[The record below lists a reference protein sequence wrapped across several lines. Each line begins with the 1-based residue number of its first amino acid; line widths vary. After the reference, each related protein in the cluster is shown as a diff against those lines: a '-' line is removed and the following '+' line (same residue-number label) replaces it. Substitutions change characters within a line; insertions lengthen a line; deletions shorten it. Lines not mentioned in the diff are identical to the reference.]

1 MSTAVLIER
10 IPEASPRFKARIA
23 GALYFS
29 SVLTAVLGE
38 AFLRGR
44 PSVAAGFIAISG
56 MAAVTLLFY
65 DIFKP
70 VSRSLALLAASL
82 NLVCLTFEALRW
94 DPRGVNIAMVFH
106 GLYCLVTGYLI
117 FRSTFL
123 PRIPGALMTVGGLGW
138 LTLLSPS
145 LAQYLSPY
153 NLAAGFLGEGS
164 PMLWLLVTG
173 VSVQRWERQAS
184 PAGIDGRSAP
194 CAPGS
199 IARQE
204 GEVQNSPI

>member
-1 MSTAVLIER
+1 MSTAVMMER
-10 IPEASPRFKARIA
+10 LPEASLRSKARIA
-23 GALYFS
+23 GVLYLV
-29 SVLTAVLGE
+29 SVLTAVFGE

-44 PSVAAGFIAISG
+44 PSVAAGFIAVSG
-56 MAAVTLLFY
+56 MVAATLLFY
-65 DIFKP
+65 EIFKP
-70 VSRSLALLAASL
+70 VSRGLSLLAASF
-82 NLVCLTFEALRW
+82 NLICLTLEALRW
-94 DPRGVNIAMVFH
+94 DPQGVNIAMVFH
-106 GLYCLVTGYLI
+106 GLYCLLIGYLI
-117 FRSTFL
+117 FKSTFL
-123 PRIPGALMTVGGLGW
+123 PRILGALIAVGGLGW
-138 LTLLSPS
+138 LTLLSPP
-145 LAQYLSPY
+145 LAQSLSPY